1 MAKWQVQEAKA
12 KFSELMDKAEHEG
25 PQIVTRHG
33 EERVVVLSIEDYENM
48 EPRKKSLKELLLG
61 GPKFDDLEIER
72 EPDFGREID
81 LDDLNL

>member
-81 LDDLNL
+81 LSDLEK

>member
-48 EPRKKSLKELLLG
+48 DPRNKSLKELLLG

-81 LDDLNL
+81 LSDLDI

>member
-33 EERVVVLSIEDYENM
+33 EDRVVVLSIEDYENM
-48 EPRKKSLKELLLG
+48 EPLKKSLKELLLG

-81 LDDLNL
+81 LSDLEK